1 MSIGIATNLF
11 MNIIYIF
18 LLLSDLLSVPP
29 GFKQGVSFNEVN
41 EREQQGKTLS
51 LNGHLCKTDTSA
63 KRTLRIELVPAFL
76 YSLYLTLYK
85 TDTSVKKTPRIGP
98 LADNTLLDLHN
109 SS

>member
-29 GFKQGVSFNEVN
+29 GFKHGVSFNEVN
-41 EREQQGKTLS
+41 EREQQGETLS

-63 KRTLRIELVPAFL
+63 KRTLRVCPCLSLLLVFD
-76 YSLYLTLYK
+76 SL
-85 TDTSVKKTPRIGP
+85 
-98 LADNTLLDLHN
+98 
-109 SS
+109 